1 MTLPLVGW
9 RRRWVEA
16 VGDRARVGGR
26 RVVTNAALIV
36 QIGVAAALA
45 WFVAADVLHHQTA
58 FFAPI
63 SAVIVLGAST
73 GHRLRRGIELVG
85 GVAIGIAAGD
95 LLISVIGAGPIQ
107 LGLVVV
113 LAVVGALFLGSGVL
127 LINQAAASA
136 VLITTLFPPSSGI
149 YYERWV
155 DALIGGAVA
164 FVVHAVLLPL
174 DPLSL
179 ARKTVDPMLALL
191 ADALTGLADAL
202 RARDRPAAE
211 ALLARLRASGPVVD
225 RFRESLLGAREL
237 VTVSPIRFRARGSL
251 GRYVAA
257 GPHLDHAVRNT
268 RVLARQ
274 AVAALRHGEEV
285 PADLVAAILAL
296 AEAYGWLGRELGGGQ
311 QPEAARGRAG
321 TALRLAFAA
330 MRGEPLQ
337 LSATAL
343 VAQVRALAFDMMLAS
358 GLDESAARARSQ
370 HARKQSAHEQPGV

>member
-1 MTLPLVGW
+1 MSFPVVGW
-9 RRRWVEA
+9 RERSVA
-16 VGDRARVGGR
+16 ALSDRARVGGR
-26 RVVTNAALIV
+26 RVVTNAPLIG

-45 WFVAADVLHHQTA
+45 WFVAADVLGHQTA

-63 SAVIVLGAST
+63 SAVIVLGASA

-95 LLISVIGAGPIQ
+95 LLVSVIGVGPIQ

-149 YYERWV
+149 YYERWL
-155 DALIGGAVA
+155 DALIGGTVA

-179 ARKTVDPMLALL
+179 ARKTIDPMLALL
-191 ADALTGLADAL
+191 ADALTELADAL
-202 RARDRPAAE
+202 EERDRGAAE

-237 VTVSPIRFRARGSL
+237 VSVSPVRFRARGSL

-274 AVAALRHGEEV
+274 AVAALRHREEV
-285 PADLVAAILAL
+285 PADLVAAILAV
-296 AEAYGWLGRELGGGQ
+296 AEAYRWLGHEFAGGQ
-311 QPEAARGRAG
+311 EPEAARGRAE
-321 TALRLAFAA
+321 TALRLAFAS
-330 MRGEPLQ
+330 MRDEPLQ

-358 GLDESAARARSQ
+358 GLDESAVRARSQ
-370 HARKQSAHEQPGV
+370 HARKQSSQ